1 MSIPG
6 TRTLATHSAAATTA
20 IRTTANINPIVDP
33 FSTLLIAVEPQ
44 STNACATSAR
54 SRGRIG

>member
-20 IRTTANINPIVDP
+20 IRTTANINLIVGP
-33 FSTLLIAVEPQ
+33 FPPF
-44 STNACATSAR
+44 
-54 SRGRIG
+54 